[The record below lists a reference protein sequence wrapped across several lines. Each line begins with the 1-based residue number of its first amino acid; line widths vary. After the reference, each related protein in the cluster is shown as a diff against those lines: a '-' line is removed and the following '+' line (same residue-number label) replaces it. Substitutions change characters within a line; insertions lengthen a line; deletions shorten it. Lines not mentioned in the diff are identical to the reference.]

1 LVIYFSRVQASD
13 DDDPVASSSP
23 DDKLFTLRARIFQAL
38 GDLRWQ
44 RILRLAP

>member
-1 LVIYFSRVQASD
+1 MESD
-13 DDDPVASSSP
+13 SA
-23 DDKLFTLRARIFQAL
+23 DDKLFTLRARISHAF